1 LKTKLTKVLTTYYLL
16 VTILVIPPFF
26 TRCEI
31 DHGLGISKSRIRG
44 HVILPDMSLRPDY
57 FEAVRVIALTK
68 KLDAENITLNDAV
81 IANYSVDL
89 SQERPTYDLPAP
101 LSKYEFIGA
110 VWKHREKGW
119 DYTKIFG
126 FYGFD
131 PDSFKFTSEP
141 IYLTEDHPIVDGI
154 DIVCDWILVSE

>member
-1 LKTKLTKVLTTYYLL
+1 LKTKPRKLPTTYYLL
-16 VTILVIPPFF
+16 FAIFFIL
-26 TRCEI
+26 TTHCEI

-44 HVILPDMSLRPDY
+44 HVILPDMSQRPEY

-68 KLDAENITLNDAV
+68 KLDAEDISLNDAV

-89 SQERPTYDLPAP
+89 SVERSPYDLPAP
-101 LSKYEFIGA
+101 ISKYEFIGA

-131 PDSFKFTSEP
+131 PDSFKFNAEP
-141 IYLTEDHPIVDGI
+141 VYLTKEQPIVYGI
-154 DIVCDWILVSE
+154 DIVCDWVLVSE